1 MTNKPHLE
9 SIYLRFLLSRDQF
22 PTLRRKARLSGF
34 LTCQL
39 VQSLHKMKSLFASV
53 LVFAFCIFVGKFY
66 MCPDIQLLYFDL
78 GYFNTDNSS
87 WVIQYHYVF
96 NYCTSAH
103 YHFLDIQQSITLLK
117 RNTPFPLSWLGKD
130 NFQTPSLCIFSNH
143 RLLFLW
149 DYSL

>member
-1 MTNKPHLE
+1 MPKLLMAN
-9 SIYLRFLLSRDQF
+9 SNIYLETVFIQERRRHLGKPNSIFLLAVTFWRIWQTSPTWSQYISVSCC
-22 PTLRRKARLSGF
+22 PEISSTLRRKARFSGF

-87 WVIQYHYVF
+87 WVIQYHYVL
-96 NYCTSAH
+96 T
-103 YHFLDIQQSITLLK
+103 IVRQPTI
-117 RNTPFPLSWLGKD
+117 
-130 NFQTPSLCIFSNH
+130 IFS
-143 RLLFLW
+143 L
-149 DYSL
+149 YSSP